1 MPNYQNQFGAFQ
13 FAMKDRYDKVKM
25 VRNLTE
31 GERPLL
37 AMLAKETDFSGD
49 GTHVPLIFG
58 RPQGVAVGAASPS
71 GGSLATAQANT
82 SNLEG
87 KKFILTAGEMV
98 GSVKIAD
105 KTIQAARNNMGAFFK
120 NRAAECDN
128 LIEQMADDIA
138 HHLYG
143 NGGLALARSSTS
155 VSVSGNVIT
164 LENVDE
170 SYAFEVGMTISASSD
185 DGTGGVAGRTGSAVI
200 TAVDRENGTIT
211 VDSIAG
217 ITGFADG
224 DYIFRD
230 GTYSDSGDT
239 DRLLVGLSGYLWSN
253 NNPPPLYSM
262 TRTADPTRLAGCRL
276 NADEIKGKSSEQRLR
291 ALGTAMTGR
300 YKGKGGDYAFVNPED
315 WDQIVTSLS
324 ARGIRS
330 FKDDSTKFGFEVIE
344 FTAGGKRVK
353 LVPDPFCPKG
363 VAFILRM
370 KDWKLWSMGE
380 LIAPLQEDG
389 QIILRGTDNN
399 SYEFRARS
407 YPVLA
412 CMAPGYSGRVPLS

>member
-1 MPNYQNQFGAFQ
+1 MANYQNQFGAFQ

-58 RPQGVAVGAASPS
+58 RPQGVAVGASTSAS
-71 GGSLATAQANT
+71 GSLNTAQTNA

-87 KKFILTAGEMV
+87 RKFILTAGEMV
-98 GSVKIAD
+98 GSVTIAD
-105 KTIQAARNNMGAFFK
+105 KTIQGSRNNMGAFFK
-120 NRAAECDN
+120 ARAAECDN

-143 NGGLALARSSTS
+143 NGGLALAQSSTA
-155 VSVSGNVIT
+155 VPVAGNVIT
-164 LENVDE
+164 LSNVDE
-170 SYAFEVGMTISASSD
+170 AYAFEVAMVISASSD
-185 DGTGGVAGRTGSAVI
+185 DGTGGVAGRVGSATI

-211 VDSIAG
+211 VDNIAG
-217 ITGFADG
+217 ITGFTDG

-230 GTYSDSGDT
+230 GTYSAAGDT
-239 DRLLVGLSGYLWSN
+239 DQLLVGLSGYLWHDN
-253 NNPPPLYSM
+253 APPVLYSM
-262 TRTADPTRLAGCRL
+262 NRTADPTRLAGCRL
-276 NADEIKGKSSEQRLR
+276 TADEIKGKSSEQRLR

-330 FKDDSTKFGFEVIE
+330 FKDESTKFGFEVIE
-344 FTAGGKRVK
+344 FTAGGKRIK

-363 VAFILRM
+363 TAFILRM

-380 LIAPLQEDG
+380 LIAPIQEDG
-389 QIILRGTDNN
+389 QVILRGAQTNT
-399 SYEFRARS
+399 YEFRARS

-412 CMAPGYSGRVPLS
+412 CMAPGYSGRVSLS